1 MKLLLIDNYD
11 SFTYNLEH
19 YLSALGCEVNVQRNR
34 EIDLNSITQYDGVV
48 LSPGPGL
55 PKNAGLCMEVIEQ
68 FSDRIP
74 ILGICLGAQ
83 AIAQHFGSEIYN
95 QKEVA
100 HGISRVVH
108 REKESWLLEGLED
121 SFSVGLY
128 HSWAIKPMNG
138 FSQHFKTAALR
149 GNGVLMAFESYQ
161 SALAGVQFHPESIM
175 TEGGR
180 EILNNWLRRAASFS
194 QEIKKPR

>member
-19 YLSALGCEVNVQRNR
+19 YFSALGADVVVKRNR
-34 EIDLNSITQYDGVV
+34 EFSLEEVENYDAVV

-55 PKNAGLCMEVIEQ
+55 PQEAGNCMELI
-68 FSDRIP
+68 DRYHRTKP

-83 AIAQHFGSEIYN
+83 ALAEYFGAELYN
-95 QKEVA
+95 QQEVA
-100 HGISRVVH
+100 HGVSRIVH
-108 REKESWLLEGLED
+108 REANTWLLKGLEE

-128 HSWAIKPMNG
+128 HSWAIRPQADFLNR
-138 FSQHFKTAALR
+138 FKVVAQRA
-149 GNGVLMAFESYQ
+149 NSIVMAFEDE
-161 SALAGVQFHPESIM
+161 ANPIAGIQFHPESIM

-180 EILNNWLRRAASFS
+180 EMLMNWMNKIEL
-194 QEIKKPR
+194 

>member
-19 YLSALGCEVNVQRNR
+19 YFRALGADVLVRRNR
-34 EIDLNSITQYDGVV
+34 EISLEEAGNFDGIV

-55 PKNAGLCMEVIEQ
+55 PKEAGLCMAIIERYVEQ
-68 FSDRIP
+68 IP

-83 AIAQHFGSEIYN
+83 ALAEHFGAHLYN
-95 QKEVA
+95 QQEVA
-100 HGISRVVH
+100 HGISRQVH
-108 REKESWLLEGLED
+108 RHPESWLLAGLEE

-128 HSWAIKPMNG
+128 HSWAIAVNPT
-138 FSQHFKTAALR
+138 FESRFKTVARRA
-149 GNGVLMAFESYQ
+149 NDVLMAFEDPEK
-161 SALAGVQFHPESIM
+161 AIAGIQYHPESIM

-180 EILNNWLRRAASFS
+180 ESLQNWLKR
-194 QEIKKPR
+194 IKSLQS